1 MEINV
6 KGIGLLNLT
15 EDQIANLVINARNMR
30 TENII
35 LREEISLLKEASQ

>member
-6 KGIGLLNLT
+6 KGVGLLNLS

-35 LREEISLLKEASQ
+35 LREEIRLLKEVSQ